1 MKSLTLYLKRNLY
14 FMISLVTVFLTV
26 VFAVVLLFV
35 LDLGKSV
42 SQTSVGFVYLGSY
55 ERNEYEDVL
64 APRITQWQNTADY
77 ELSYQEY
84 TWEIDLNY
92 FAFDALQTAV
102 EVREDVNNPAFFT
115 LSQANEDLLYQS
127 LTSDLTNDLIQAF
140 DFDALLSDLTF
151 DMKLLKNRKLY
162 ELKDYLDP
170 SLFTTVID
178 TLSLDQ
184 IDPLIVNELT
194 EAFQEPLVIPANE
207 RFYLIESTN
216 DLDLSNE
223 ALSVIAS
230 ALQYLTVK
238 TPVEGYIFERYQGL
252 PLWASPGVNVRI
264 LKLSNYDF
272 SFFNPLQEALEM
284 SLEQTAADT
293 LVFTLTGL
301 PLLTIYEKDEVV
313 GPTIYYQTIFVDN
326 PLLDALTPGVVVTDT
341 DTETTYELEILA
353 GTNGYITYYIRR
365 VTPLG
370 GTTSEIELY
379 TEQTLPINRIVEQN
393 IVVKE

>member
-55 ERNEYEDVL
+55 ERNQYEDVL

-127 LTSDLTNDLIQAF
+127 LTSALTVDLIQAF
-140 DFDALLSDLTF
+140 DFDYLLSDLSF
-151 DMKLLKNRKLY
+151 DLKLCKNRILY

-178 TLSLDQ
+178 TLSVDQ

-194 EAFQEPLVIPANE
+194 QAFQEPLVIPANE

-216 DLDLSNE
+216 ELDLSNE

-238 TPVEGYIFERYQGL
+238 TPVEGFIFERYQDL

-301 PLLTIYEKDEVV
+301 PLLTTYEKDEVL
-313 GPTIYYQTIFVDN
+313 GPTIYFQTTFIEN
-326 PLLDALTPGVVVTDT
+326 PLLNTLTPGVVVTDT
-341 DTETTYELEILA
+341 DTETTYELEVLA
-353 GTNGYITYYIRR
+353 GTNGYITYYVRR

-370 GTTSEIELY
+370 GTISEIELY

>member
-127 LTSDLTNDLIQAF
+127 LTSDLTVDLMQAF
-140 DFDALLSDLTF
+140 DFDAFLSDLSF

-178 TLSLDQ
+178 TLSIDQ
-184 IDPLIVNELT
+184 LDPLIVSELT
-194 EAFQEPLVIPANE
+194 QAFQEPLTIPANE

-216 DLDLSNE
+216 ELDLSNE
-223 ALSVIAS
+223 ALSIIAS
-230 ALQYLTVK
+230 ALQYLTFK
-238 TPVEGYIFERYQGL
+238 TPVEGYMFERYQDL
-252 PLWASPGVNVRI
+252 PLWASSGVNVRI

-284 SLEQTAADT
+284 SIEQTAADT

-301 PLLTIYEKDEVV
+301 PLLTTYEKDVVV
-313 GPTIYYQTIFVDN
+313 GPTIYYQTTFVDN
-326 PLLDALTPGVVVTDT
+326 PLLDALTPGVAVTDT
-341 DTETTYELEILA
+341 DTETTYELEVLA
-353 GTNGYITYYIRR
+353 GTNGYITYYVRR

-370 GTTSEIELY
+370 GTPSEIELY

>member
-115 LSQANEDLLYQS
+115 LSQANEALLYQS

-140 DFDALLSDLTF
+140 DFDALLSDLTL

-178 TLSLDQ
+178 TLSVDQ

-216 DLDLSNE
+216 ELDLSNE

-238 TPVEGYIFERYQGL
+238 TPVEGYIFERYQDL

-284 SLEQTAADT
+284 SLEQTAADI

-301 PLLTIYEKDEVV
+301 PLLTTYEKDEVM
-313 GPTIYYQTIFVDN
+313 GPTIYYQTTFVDN

-353 GTNGYITYYIRR
+353 GTNGYTTYYVRR

-370 GTTSEIELY
+370 GTISEIELY

>member
-14 FMISLVTVFLTV
+14 FMISLLTVFLTV

-115 LSQANEDLLYQS
+115 LNQTNEDLLYQS
-127 LTSDLTNDLIQAF
+127 LTSDLTVDLMQAF
-140 DFDALLSDLTF
+140 DFDAFLSDLSM

-162 ELKDYLDP
+162 ELKDYLEQ

-178 TLSLDQ
+178 TLSIDQ

-194 EAFQEPLVIPANE
+194 SAFQEPLTIPANE

-216 DLDLSNE
+216 EFDLSNE

-230 ALQYLTVK
+230 ALQYLTVE
-238 TPVEGYIFERYQGL
+238 TPVEGYMFERYQDL
-252 PLWASPGVNVRI
+252 PLWASSGVNVRI

-284 SLEQTAADT
+284 SIEQTAVDT

-301 PLLTIYEKDEVV
+301 PLLTAYEKDVVV
-313 GPTIYYQTIFVDN
+313 GPTIYYQTTFIDN

-341 DTETTYELEILA
+341 DTETTYELEVLA

-370 GTTSEIELY
+370 GTPSEIELY
-379 TEQTLPINRIVEQN
+379 SEQTLPINRIVEQN

>member
-127 LTSDLTNDLIQAF
+127 LTSDLTVDLMQAF
-140 DFDALLSDLTF
+140 DFDAFLSDLSF

-178 TLSLDQ
+178 TLSIDQ
-184 IDPLIVNELT
+184 LDPLIVSELT
-194 EAFQEPLVIPANE
+194 QAFQEPLTIPANE

-216 DLDLSNE
+216 ELDLSNE
-223 ALSVIAS
+223 ALSIIAS
-230 ALQYLTVK
+230 ALQYLTFK
-238 TPVEGYIFERYQGL
+238 TPVEGYMFERYQDL
-252 PLWASPGVNVRI
+252 PLWASSGVNVRI

-284 SLEQTAADT
+284 SIEQTAADT

-301 PLLTIYEKDEVV
+301 PLLTTYEKDVVV
-313 GPTIYYQTIFVDN
+313 GPTIYYQTTFVDN
-326 PLLDALTPGVVVTDT
+326 PLLDALTPGVAVTDT
-341 DTETTYELEILA
+341 DTETTYELEVLA
-353 GTNGYITYYIRR
+353 GTNGYVTYYVRR

-370 GTTSEIELY
+370 GTPSEIELY

>member
-1 MKSLTLYLKRNLY
+1 MKSLTLYFKRNLY

-127 LTSDLTNDLIQAF
+127 LTSDLTVDLIQAF
-140 DFDALLSDLTF
+140 DFNALLSDLTF

-162 ELKDYLDP
+162 ELKDYLEP
-170 SLFTTVID
+170 SLSTTVID

-184 IDPLIVNELT
+184 IDPLIVNEIT

-207 RFYLIESTN
+207 RFYLIEATN

-238 TPVEGYIFERYQGL
+238 TPVEGYMFERYQDL

-301 PLLTIYEKDEVV
+301 PLLTTYEKDEVV
-313 GPTIYYQTIFVDN
+313 GPTIYYQTTFVDN
-326 PLLDALTPGVVVTDT
+326 PLLDALTPSVVVTDT
-341 DTETTYELEILA
+341 DTETTYELEVLA
-353 GTNGYITYYIRR
+353 GTNGYITYYVRR

-370 GTTSEIELY
+370 GTTYEIELY

>member
-14 FMISLVTVFLTV
+14 FMISLLTVFLTV

-115 LSQANEDLLYQS
+115 LNQTNEDLLYQS
-127 LTSDLTNDLIQAF
+127 LTSDLTVDLMQAF
-140 DFDALLSDLTF
+140 DFDAFLSDLSM

-162 ELKDYLDP
+162 ELKDYLEQ

-178 TLSLDQ
+178 TLSIDQ

-194 EAFQEPLVIPANE
+194 SAFQEPLTIPANE

-216 DLDLSNE
+216 EFDLSNE

-230 ALQYLTVK
+230 ALQYLTVE
-238 TPVEGYIFERYQGL
+238 TPVEGYMFERYQDL
-252 PLWASPGVNVRI
+252 PLWASSGVNVRI

-284 SLEQTAADT
+284 SIEQTAVDT

-301 PLLTIYEKDEVV
+301 PLLTAYEKDVVV
-313 GPTIYYQTIFVDN
+313 GPTIYYQTTFIDN

-341 DTETTYELEILA
+341 DTETTYELEVLA

-370 GTTSEIELY
+370 GTPSEIELY

>member
-115 LSQANEDLLYQS
+115 LSQANEALLYQS

-140 DFDALLSDLTF
+140 DFDALLSDLTL

-178 TLSLDQ
+178 TLSVDQ

-216 DLDLSNE
+216 ELDLSNE

-238 TPVEGYIFERYQGL
+238 TPVEGYIFERYQDL

-284 SLEQTAADT
+284 SLEQTAADI

-301 PLLTIYEKDEVV
+301 PLLTTYEKDEVM
-313 GPTIYYQTIFVDN
+313 GPTIYYQTTFVDN

-341 DTETTYELEILA
+341 DTETTYELEVQA
-353 GTNGYITYYIRR
+353 GTNGYITYYVRR

>member
-55 ERNEYEDVL
+55 ERNAYEGVL
-64 APRITQWQNTADY
+64 TPRITQWQNTADY

-127 LTSDLTNDLIQAF
+127 LTSDLTVDLIQAF

-170 SLFTTVID
+170 SLSTTVID

-194 EAFQEPLVIPANE
+194 EAFQEPLMIPANE

-238 TPVEGYIFERYQGL
+238 TPVEGYIFERYQDL

-284 SLEQTAADT
+284 SIEQTAADT

-301 PLLTIYEKDEVV
+301 PLLTTYEKDEVV
-313 GPTIYYQTIFVDN
+313 GPTIYYQTTFIDN

-341 DTETTYELEILA
+341 DTETTYELEVLA
-353 GTNGYITYYIRR
+353 GTNGYITYYVRR

-370 GTTSEIELY
+370 GTPSEIELY
-379 TEQTLPINRIVEQN
+379 SEQTLPINRIVEQN

>member
-55 ERNEYEDVL
+55 ERNEYENVL
-64 APRITQWQNTADY
+64 TPRITQWQNTADY

-92 FAFDALQTAV
+92 FAFDVLQTAV
-102 EVREDVNNPAFFT
+102 EVKEDVNNPAFFT

-127 LTSDLTNDLIQAF
+127 LTSDLTSDLIQAF

-162 ELKDYLDP
+162 ELKDYLDS

-184 IDPLIVNELT
+184 IDPLIVNEIT

-238 TPVEGYIFERYQGL
+238 TPVEGYIFERYQDL

-301 PLLTIYEKDEVV
+301 PLLTTYEKDEVV
-313 GPTIYYQTIFVDN
+313 GPTIYYQTTFVDN
-326 PLLDALTPGVVVTDT
+326 PLLDALTPGIVVTDT
-341 DTETTYELEILA
+341 DTETTYELEVLA
-353 GTNGYITYYIRR
+353 GTNGYITYYVRR

>member
-55 ERNEYEDVL
+55 ERNQYEDVL

-92 FAFDALQTAV
+92 FVFDVLQTAV

-127 LTSDLTNDLIQAF
+127 LTSDLTSDLIQAF

-162 ELKDYLDP
+162 ELKDYLEP

-178 TLSLDQ
+178 TLSVDQ
-184 IDPLIVNELT
+184 IDPLIVSELT
-194 EAFQEPLVIPANE
+194 QAFQEPLVIPANE

-216 DLDLSNE
+216 ELDLSNE

-238 TPVEGYIFERYQGL
+238 TPVEGYVFERYQDL
-252 PLWASPGVNVRI
+252 PIWASPGVNVRI

-301 PLLTIYEKDEVV
+301 PSLTTYEKDEVV
-313 GPTIYYQTIFVDN
+313 GPTIYYQTTFVDN
-326 PLLDALTPGVVVTDT
+326 PLLDALTPSVVVTDT
-341 DTETTYELEILA
+341 DTETTYELEVQA

-370 GTTSEIELY
+370 GTISEIELY

>member
-55 ERNEYEDVL
+55 ERNQYEDVL

-127 LTSDLTNDLIQAF
+127 LTSDLTVDLIQAF

-194 EAFQEPLVIPANE
+194 QAFQEPLVIPANE

-216 DLDLSNE
+216 ELDLSNE

-238 TPVEGYIFERYQGL
+238 TPVEGYIFERYQDL

-301 PLLTIYEKDEVV
+301 PLLTTYEKDEVV
-313 GPTIYYQTIFVDN
+313 GPTIYYQTTFVDN

-341 DTETTYELEILA
+341 DTETTYELEVLA
-353 GTNGYITYYIRR
+353 GTNGYITYYVRR

-370 GTTSEIELY
+370 GTISEIELY